1 MCSCCHL
8 HTQFYC
14 ENGGGVYGRI
24 NIIDNNLSIILWINR
39 CNYHKYCLNY
49 NFSYY
54 FEQIIKRHICS
65 KETSKSCTW
74 QTDDI
79 GRRLQSLARTVS
91 TNISSSLFLKP
102 ATRESKAEEEQGSIC
117 NRSRALSSGYVFNLL
132 YRSSLVIL

>member
-24 NIIDNNLSIILWINR
+24 NIINNNLSIILWINR

-54 FEQIIKRHICS
+54 FEQIITTRKRVVCS
-65 KETSKSCTW
+65 SP
-74 QTDDI
+74 
-79 GRRLQSLARTVS
+79 RRGFTCSPPKGGIEYLTLHYYYCCHLPVALS
-91 TNISSSLFLKP
+91 TYFSFLN
-102 ATRESKAEEEQGSIC
+102 GSIY
-117 NRSRALSSGYVFNLL
+117 SS
-132 YRSSLVIL
+132 IPI